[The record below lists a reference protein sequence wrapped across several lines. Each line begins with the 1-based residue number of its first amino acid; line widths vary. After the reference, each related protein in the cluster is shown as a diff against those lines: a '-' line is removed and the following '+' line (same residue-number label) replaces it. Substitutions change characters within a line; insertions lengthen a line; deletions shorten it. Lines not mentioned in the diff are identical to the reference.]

1 MKAALIIPA
10 FNEELSIGK
19 TIDGFLKVKPD
30 IKIIVCDNGSQDKT
44 AELASKH
51 GAQVVTENE
60 RGYGIA
66 CQKAI
71 SALPADCDIVIFADG
86 DCADNPKDLD
96 LLLNPI
102 VEEKFDF
109 VLGSRMLRVQQQGAL
124 TPHARFGNWLATTL
138 IRMIWKV
145 SYTDLGPFRAIKKEA
160 LEALEMRDR
169 NFGWTIEM
177 QIKAIFA
184 GLKIKEVDVAYRKR
198 IGKSKVSGSIKGSFL
213 AGVIILRTI
222 FTYWRRKTV

>member
-1 MKAALIIPA
+1 MKN
-10 FNEELSIGK
+10 FNRK

-44 AELASKH
+44 AELARKH
-51 GAQVVTENE
+51 GAQVVTEKE

-71 SALPADCDIVIFADG
+71 GVLPADCDIVIFADG
-86 DCADNPKDLD
+86 DCADNPEDLD

-102 VEEKFDF
+102 LEEKFDF

-124 TPHARFGNWLATTL
+124 TPHARVGNWLATTL

-145 SYTDLGPFRAIKKEA
+145 FTQTWVLLGNQKKITGDL
-160 LEALEMRDR
+160 R
-169 NFGWTIEM
+169 NERSNPGWTIEM

-198 IGKSKVSGSIKGSFL
+198 IVTPCLRHHKRQLL

-222 FTYWRRKTV
+222 FIH

>member
-30 IKIIVCDNGSQDKT
+30 IKIIVCDNGSRDKT

-71 SALPADCDIVIFADG
+71 SALPAGCDIVIFADG
-86 DCADNPKDLD
+86 DCADNPEDLD

-102 VEEKFDF
+102 LEEKFDF

-124 TPHARFGNWLATTL
+124 TPHARFGNWLASTL

-198 IGKSKVSGSIKGSFL
+198 IGKSKVSGTIKGSFL

-222 FTYWRRKTV
+222 FIYWRRKTV